1 MLSFRTMVWVG
12 IALTTLAVGLA
23 FGDLALLTGA
33 IFLLLLVLLA
43 SYPLPPYG
51 VSVERRLPRA
61 ICWAGDS
68 MEVERR
74 VSGRAWPRPPSF
86 GETAHTS

>member
-1 MLSFRTMVWVG
+1 MFSFGPMVWVG
-12 IALTTLAVGLA
+12 FALTSLAVGLA

-33 IFLLLLVLLA
+33 IFLLLMVLLA

-51 VSVERRLPRA
+51 VSVERRLTRA

-68 MEVERR
+68 MEVGW
-74 VSGRAWPRPPSF
+74 VSGRASPWPPSF